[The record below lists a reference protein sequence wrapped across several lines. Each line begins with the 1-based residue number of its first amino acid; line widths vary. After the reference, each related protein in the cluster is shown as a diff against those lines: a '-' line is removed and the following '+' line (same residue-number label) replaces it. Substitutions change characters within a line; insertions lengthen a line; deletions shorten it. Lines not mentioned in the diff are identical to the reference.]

1 MKLSELLQI
10 FPAPQIPAGF
20 NPAAHEVPSICFDS
34 RRIERDCVFVAIRGE
49 KVDGHR
55 FLKEAVAAGAC
66 ALVFEDESQ
75 VSDGFSGN
83 FSGNFSGVL
92 VKVSS
97 TREAL
102 NRLASRFYKDPSSQL
117 FCAGVTG
124 TNGKTT
130 ITHMMEAIFN
140 HAGRATGVIGTID
153 HHLLTASGL
162 KVWKTEMTT
171 PDPVAF
177 QKRLREFVD
186 LQAKVVAMEVSSH
199 ALHQSRVDEVPF
211 DVAAFTNLSRDH
223 LDYHRDMDAYFD
235 AKAKLFTELLSRS
248 KKPKPTAVINADDD
262 YGKKLIERTKANG
275 VRVWSYGSQLNA
287 DLSFK
292 TLEQNFGGTR
302 FILKTPMGEAE
313 FHVAMPGL
321 HNVYNATA
329 AIGTG
334 LAGGVSLKDCVAAL
348 SLFSG
353 VPGRLEPVPNKK
365 GVHIFV
371 DYAHTDGAIE
381 TVLHYLRGIR
391 TSSGAKNRIITV
403 FGCGGDRDKG
413 KRPLMMKAA
422 ATGSDL
428 VVLTSD
434 NPRTENPEAILS
446 DALAGADAQAVG
458 QTIFIEVDRKKAI
471 RKAIELA
478 NRGDV
483 ILIAGKGHEDYQQIG
498 TTKYPFRD
506 VAVVKEI
513 LQ

>member
-162 KVWKTEMTT
+162 KVWKTE
-171 PDPVAF
+171 
-177 QKRLREFVD
+177 
-186 LQAKVVAMEVSSH
+186 
-199 ALHQSRVDEVPF
+199 
-211 DVAAFTNLSRDH
+211 
-223 LDYHRDMDAYFD
+223 
-235 AKAKLFTELLSRS
+235 
-248 KKPKPTAVINADDD
+248 
-262 YGKKLIERTKANG
+262 
-275 VRVWSYGSQLNA
+275 
-287 DLSFK
+287 
-292 TLEQNFGGTR
+292 
-302 FILKTPMGEAE
+302 
-313 FHVAMPGL
+313 
-321 HNVYNATA
+321 
-329 AIGTG
+329 
-334 LAGGVSLKDCVAAL
+334 
-348 SLFSG
+348 
-353 VPGRLEPVPNKK
+353 
-365 GVHIFV
+365 
-371 DYAHTDGAIE
+371 
-381 TVLHYLRGIR
+381 
-391 TSSGAKNRIITV
+391 
-403 FGCGGDRDKG
+403 
-413 KRPLMMKAA
+413 
-422 ATGSDL
+422 
-428 VVLTSD
+428 
-434 NPRTENPEAILS
+434 
-446 DALAGADAQAVG
+446 
-458 QTIFIEVDRKKAI
+458 
-471 RKAIELA
+471 
-478 NRGDV
+478 
-483 ILIAGKGHEDYQQIG
+483 
-498 TTKYPFRD
+498 
-506 VAVVKEI
+506 
-513 LQ
+513 